1 MRLYPVLLAAAL
13 SCFFVLLSAA
23 PAAACSC
30 ARATDA
36 ATAMAAAHT
45 VFEGRV
51 VQINPEDAQAAQP
64 APALL
69 EKDSADLPSGLKL
82 TTPKMLYRFEVL
94 RSWKGDAA
102 ELVTIETAS
111 QSAACGR
118 SYAKNESYLIYAYE
132 GSEGRLADNSC
143 TRSAPSDEAAADIDA
158 LTALSAGSSSSQPS
172 TTKDEQPT
180 KAHGPGVTTPQKPP
194 SQAKGAGQNSPGCA
208 VNAANTNVSSVS
220 WTLML
225 LMFGS
230 ILHLRQ
236 RP

>member
-1 MRLYPVLLAAAL
+1 MARYLLASCVFMGLQMIGRVAA
-13 SCFFVLLSAA
+13 V
-23 PAAACSC
+23 
-30 ARATDA
+30 ATD
-36 ATAMAAAHT
+36 
-45 VFEGRV
+45 
-51 VQINPEDAQAAQP
+51 
-64 APALL
+64 
-69 EKDSADLPSGLKL
+69 LPW
-82 TTPKMLYRFEVL
+82 TTPNARFATLVL
-94 RSWKGDAA
+94 VSVARIG
-102 ELVTIETAS
+102 TAS
-111 QSAACGR
+111 CQLAVFLPLPCCRARPCCGT
-118 SYAKNESYLIYAYE
+118 
-132 GSEGRLADNSC
+132 GRI
-143 TRSAPSDEAAADIDA
+143 APSAEAAADIAA

-172 TTKDEQPT
+172 TPKDEQPT